1 MLKTVY
7 RSSRRDKH
15 NFQWRDSNLY
25 PLTPQSD
32 ALTTR
37 PQCAG
42 IFWLIMS
49 HLMLWQQPVEDALHR
64 LHADIFWLII
74 SHLMLWLQQVEM
86 TTICRYF
93 LVDSEPFDA
102 VVQPVGNLM
111 LSCNK

>member
-1 MLKTVY
+1 
-7 RSSRRDKH
+7 
-15 NFQWRDSNLY
+15 
-25 PLTPQSD
+25 
-32 ALTTR
+32 
-37 PQCAG
+37 
-42 IFWLIMS
+42 MS

-102 VVQPVGNLM
+102 VAATSRQFDAVLQQVEVPIAGCVQVFSGW
-111 LSCNK
+111 SDGAADAEF